1 MKKLLL
7 ASTLLLSFGST
18 AAELKVLKLDPARR
32 IFALENKD
40 LKKDQS
46 ILIYN
51 KDKAL
56 TAVGKINGCKDTYC
70 FGQVTKAKKG
80 FALDNSLIFSS
91 EKLEVKLI
99 EAKEDVKKDEG
110 LKQNLYAGVGGP
122 PVSFGL
128 RFGYNR
134 FYNNEIYYGVTAGI
148 VNAEVSSIEVTGNT
162 FGALLGYKFKSFE
175 KVDFFGEF
183 ELGMFNSELNFTLDD
198 VAPVVSEGQ
207 YYYSFSGSM
216 RYQIN
221 ESFDLKGRFGYAIN
235 TFDESYENELGE
247 SYTVPFAGGMMFIEA
262 GVSYWF

>member
-7 ASTLLLSFGST
+7 TSTLLLSFGST
-18 AAELKVLKLDPARR
+18 AAEFKVLKLDPARR
-32 IFALENKD
+32 IFALENKG

-51 KDKAL
+51 KEKVL

-70 FGQVTKAKKG
+70 FGQVSKAKKG
-80 FALDNSLIFSS
+80 FVLDSSLLFSS
-91 EKLEVKLI
+91 EKLKVKK
-99 EAKEDVKKDEG
+99 EAKKEEG

-148 VNAEVSSIEVTGNT
+148 VSAEISSIEVTGNT
-162 FGALLGYKFKSFE
+162 FGALLGYKFKNY
-175 KVDFFGEF
+175 KKIDFFGEF

-198 VAPVVSEGQ
+198 VAPKVSEGQ
-207 YYYSFSGSM
+207 FYYSFSGSL

-221 ESFDLKGRFGYAIN
+221 KNFDLKGRFGYAIN
-235 TFDESYENELGE
+235 TFAESYENDLGE
-247 SYTVPFAGGMMFIEA
+247 SYTVPFTGGMMFIEA